1 MFNVNTSRPLIPR
14 QQSYV
19 LNREL
24 VTVHSEDRD
33 IKKWKNPNHF
43 EVELPKIMEN
53 VESMRLIDCTLPSC
67 HRTFTNDYQN
77 TKMSFTLTVA
87 EDDPIYNVFS
97 SVNKDYIFTI
107 TIQEGFY
114 CPNEMAREIEN
125 KMNEIITDYLVNRGE
140 LAPYTYFKVYYDKVG
155 LRYWF
160 GNEFH
165 KFSLLFNK
173 KEEYKI
179 IKCRQPEMW
188 EKYVKWGLPF
198 YLGFK
203 KEIYNGMPFIDS
215 NNKPKAISFSY
226 LGSNAT
232 WMEPKITTT
241 EIASSPSSSDSP
253 PPSSDVS
260 VSGDSLLMSSKT
272 PALDDKQPGISQ
284 VTLDTE
290 TQNISVTNP
299 VFFVNAP
306 NSPDLIG
313 EKVIYMEIKK
323 YNNYNEI
330 MPYSENTNS
339 LMHNDYSGRV
349 NSCFAK
355 IPITSLPLGEY
366 SESRNGFL
374 NNVKSFDVPEEKI
387 SKLLVTFRF
396 HDGRL
401 VEFENGSLNF
411 TVAFNCLKN
420 EIQKTYVV
428 RVPNAYSL

>member
-77 TKMSFTLTVA
+77 TKMSFTLTVSTN
-87 EDDPIYNVFS
+87 DPIYNVFA
-97 SVNKDYIFTI
+97 SVNGEPFTI

-114 CPNEMAREIEN
+114 CPIEMAREIEN

-165 KFSLLFNK
+165 KFSLLFDK

-188 EKYVKWGLPF
+188 GKYVKWGLPF

-241 EIASSPSSSDSP
+241 EIDSSPSLSNSDTQREIKYN
-253 PPSSDVS
+253 
-260 VSGDSLLMSSKT
+260 GDSLLSTSAS
-272 PALDDKQPGISQ
+272 ALDDKQPGISQ
-284 VTLDTE
+284 VTSDAQN
-290 TQNISVTNP
+290 QNISVTNP

-420 EIQKTYVV
+420 EIQKTYDV

>member
-77 TKMSFTLTVA
+77 TKMSFTLTVS
-87 EDDPIYNVFS
+87 ENDPIYDVFS
-97 SVNKDYIFTI
+97 SVNKDPFTI

-125 KMNEIITDYLVNRGE
+125 KMNEIITDHLVNRGE

-160 GNEFH
+160 GNEIH

-203 KEIYNGMPFIDS
+203 KEIYYGMPFIDS

-232 WMEPKITTT
+232 WMEPKITIT
-241 EIASSPSSSDSP
+241 EIDSYPSSSDSSNSP
-253 PPSSDVS
+253 TDISI
-260 VSGDSLLMSSKT
+260 SGDSLLMSSQK
-272 PALDDKQPGISQ
+272 PALDGTQAGISQ
-284 VTLDTE
+284 VTHDAE

>member
-87 EDDPIYNVFS
+87 EDDPIYDVFS

-188 EKYVKWGLPF
+188 GKYVKWGLPF

-241 EIASSPSSSDSP
+241 EIDSSPSLSNSDTQREIEYN
-253 PPSSDVS
+253 
-260 VSGDSLLMSSKT
+260 GDSLLSTSAS
-272 PALDDKQPGISQ
+272 ALAGTQAGISQ
-284 VTLDTE
+284 VTHDAQN
-290 TQNISVTNP
+290 QNISETNP

>member
-43 EVELPKIMEN
+43 EVELPNIMEN

-87 EDDPIYNVFS
+87 EDDPISRVFS

-125 KMNEIITDYLVNRGE
+125 KMNEIITDYLVNHGE

-160 GNEFH
+160 GNEIH

-203 KEIYNGMPFIDS
+203 KEIYYGMPFIDS
-215 NNKPKAISFSY
+215 NNKPKAISISY
-226 LGSNAT
+226 LGSNAKR
-232 WMEPKITTT
+232 METKI
-241 EIASSPSSSDSP
+241 
-253 PPSSDVS
+253 
-260 VSGDSLLMSSKT
+260 K
-272 PALDDKQPGISQ
+272 
-284 VTLDTE
+284 
-290 TQNISVTNP
+290 
-299 VFFVNAP
+299 
-306 NSPDLIG
+306 
-313 EKVIYMEIKK
+313 IYM
-323 YNNYNEI
+323 
-330 MPYSENTNS
+330 
-339 LMHNDYSGRV
+339 
-349 NSCFAK
+349 
-355 IPITSLPLGEY
+355 
-366 SESRNGFL
+366 
-374 NNVKSFDVPEEKI
+374 
-387 SKLLVTFRF
+387 
-396 HDGRL
+396 
-401 VEFENGSLNF
+401 
-411 TVAFNCLKN
+411 
-420 EIQKTYVV
+420 
-428 RVPNAYSL
+428 

>member
-203 KEIYNGMPFIDS
+203 KEIYNGMP
-215 NNKPKAISFSY
+215 NPKAISFSY

-241 EIASSPSSSDSP
+241 EIDSSPSLSNSDTQREIKYN
-253 PPSSDVS
+253 
-260 VSGDSLLMSSKT
+260 GDSLLRIGEGFLADGTGWKDLS
-272 PALDDKQPGISQ
+272 AGISN

-290 TQNISVTNP
+290 TQNMSETNP
-299 VFFVNAP
+299 VFFVKAP

>member
-77 TKMSFTLTVA
+77 TKMSFTLTVS
-87 EDDPIYNVFS
+87 ENDPIYDVFS
-97 SVNKDYIFTI
+97 SVNKDPFTI

-125 KMNEIITDYLVNRGE
+125 KMNEIITDHLVNRGE

-160 GNEFH
+160 GNEIH

-203 KEIYNGMPFIDS
+203 KEIYYGMPFIDS

-241 EIASSPSSSDSP
+241 EIDSYPSSSDSSNSP
-253 PPSSDVS
+253 TDISI
-260 VSGDSLLMSSKT
+260 SGDSLLMSSQK
-272 PALDDKQPGISQ
+272 PALDGTQAGISQ
-284 VTLDTE
+284 VTHDAE

>member
-1 MFNVNTSRPLIPR
+1 MFNVNTTRPLIPR
-14 QQSYV
+14 KQTYV

-33 IKKWKNPNHF
+33 IKKWKNTNHF

-77 TKMSFTLTVA
+77 TKMSFTMSVGVN
-87 EDDPIYNVFS
+87 DPIYPTFA
-97 SVNKDYIFTI
+97 SVNGEPFTI

-114 CPNEMAREIEN
+114 CPTEMAKEIEN
-125 KMNEIITDYLVNRGE
+125 KMNQIITDYLVNYGE
-140 LAPYTYFKVYYDKVG
+140 LTPYTYFKVYYDKVG

-160 GNEFH
+160 GNEVH
-165 KFSLLFNK
+165 KFSLLFDK
-173 KEEYKI
+173 KENYKLTNC
-179 IKCRQPEMW
+179 KQPEMW

-198 YLGFK
+198 YLGFEK
-203 KEIYNGMPFIDS
+203 QTYYGMPFLDS
-215 NNKPKAISFSY
+215 NNKPKAISFCY
-226 LGSNAT
+226 LGSNAK
-232 WMEPKITTT
+232 WLEPKTTT
-241 EIASSPSSSDSP
+241 TVNNDTTSSSTSN
-253 PPSSDVS
+253 VS
-260 VSGDSLLMSSKT
+260 VSMQGSSLLNALTSKSSGVSYNGG
-272 PALDDKQPGISQ
+272 GISQ
-284 VTLDTE
+284 ITDNSQSQTIALE
-290 TQNISVTNP
+290 NP
-299 VFFVNAP
+299 VYFVKAS
-306 NSPDLIG
+306 NSPDLLG

-339 LMHNDYSGRV
+339 LLHNDYSGRV

-355 IPITSLPLGEY
+355 IPITALPLGEY

-374 NNVKSFDVPEEKI
+374 NNVKAFDVPEEKI

-420 EIQKTYVV
+420 EIQKSYEV

>member
-87 EDDPIYNVFS
+87 EDDPIYDVFS

-125 KMNEIITDYLVNRGE
+125 KMNEIITDYLVNRGK
-140 LAPYTYFKVYYDKVG
+140 APYTYFKVYYDKVG

-165 KFSLLFNK
+165 KFSLRFDK

-241 EIASSPSSSDSP
+241 EIDSSPSLSNSDTQREIKYN
-253 PPSSDVS
+253 
-260 VSGDSLLMSSKT
+260 GDSLLSTSASAVAGT
-272 PALDDKQPGISQ
+272 QAGISN
-284 VTLDTE
+284 VAHDTE